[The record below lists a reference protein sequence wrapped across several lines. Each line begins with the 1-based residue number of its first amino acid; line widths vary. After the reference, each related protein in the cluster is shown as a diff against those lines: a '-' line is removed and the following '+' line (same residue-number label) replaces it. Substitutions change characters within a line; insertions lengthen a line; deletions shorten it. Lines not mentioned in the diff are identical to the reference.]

1 MIDKPLNQ
9 RWRKLDSLRESVTD
23 SIQNRLKIARKA
35 AKLSQAEVAQAAGI
49 TQPAYSQLESGRTR
63 KGTSLIPIAR
73 ALGVD
78 AHWLTSGRGKMLGES
93 IEDIRLRN
101 LQLEIDIH
109 GEEAISQKLESV
121 IPGGLQQV
129 LDGNISIS
137 NRLARRIEPPLQQP
151 QGWLDCPHDAIA
163 DAIGFDDD
171 HFGDLFEESDEPP
184 EKPLS
189 KDFIEL
195 VKLIKEKIQDG
206 SLDHDVAQLLKQNIE
221 VMTRKK

>member
-1 MIDKPLNQ
+1 M
-9 RWRKLDSLRESVTD
+9 TD
-23 SIQNRLKIARKA
+23 SIQSRLKLARKA
-35 AKLSQAEVAQAAGI
+35 AKLSQTEVAEAAGI

-78 AHWLTSGRGKMLGES
+78 AHWLTSGRGKMHGES

-109 GEEAISQKLESV
+109 GEELISQRLESV
-121 IPGGLQQV
+121 IPGGLQKV
-129 LDGNISIS
+129 LDGNISIT
-137 NRLARRIEPPLQQP
+137 NRLARRIEPPLQHP
-151 QGWLDCPHDAIA
+151 QGWLDYPHDEIA
-163 DAIGFDDD
+163 DAIDLDNE
-171 HFGDLFEESDEPP
+171 HLGDFEESDEAL
-184 EKPLS
+184 EKPLQ

-206 SLDHDVAQLLKQNIE
+206 SLDHDLAEHLKQNIRI
-221 VMTRKK
+221 MTRKK

>member
-1 MIDKPLNQ
+1 M
-9 RWRKLDSLRESVTD
+9 TD
-23 SIQNRLKIARKA
+23 SIQSRLKHARKSA
-35 AKLSQAEVAQAAGI
+35 NLSQAEVADAAGI

-78 AHWLTSGRGKMLGES
+78 AHWLTSGRGKMHGES

-109 GEEAISQKLESV
+109 GEESISQKLEGV
-121 IPGGLQQV
+121 IPGGLHGV
-129 LDGNISIS
+129 LDGNIEIS
-137 NRLARRIEPPLQQP
+137 SRLARSIEPPLQQP
-151 QGWLDCPHDAIA
+151 LGWLDSPHDDIA
-163 DAIGFDDD
+163 DAINISFDEDY
-171 HFGDLFEESDEPP
+171 SKNPST
-184 EKPLS
+184 K

-206 SLDHDVAQLLKQNIE
+206 SLDHDLVELLKQNIQI
-221 VMTRKK
+221 MTRKK